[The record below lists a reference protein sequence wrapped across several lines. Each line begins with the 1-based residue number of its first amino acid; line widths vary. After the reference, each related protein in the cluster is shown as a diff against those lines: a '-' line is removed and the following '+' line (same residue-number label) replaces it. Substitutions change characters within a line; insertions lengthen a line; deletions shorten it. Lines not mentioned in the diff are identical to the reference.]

1 MPSRLKACAIC
12 RAAPDAKATF
22 GSNLRLKIKRLLMDT
37 ILVFG
42 ASGQLGQ
49 CLAHVAKE
57 RNTPG
62 LVFPPE
68 AQANIL
74 DTASLRALFEQ
85 HRPAYVINC
94 AAYTAVDK
102 AEDEAELARKIN
114 RDGVE
119 NLASLCAELGG
130 VLIQI
135 STDFVFAGTGNRPLV
150 ETAEAA
156 PISVYGLT
164 KLEGEQVIPAH
175 TDKYFILRTSW
186 LYSEYANNF
195 VKTMLKL
202 GRDRDELRII
212 WDQVGTPCYAIDL
225 AGCIL
230 TIIESRSQQYG
241 LYHYSNEGVASWYDF
256 ATAIFELSHLPVRTI
271 PIRTAEYP
279 TKATR
284 PIYSVMDKSKVK
296 QAFGLAIPHW
306 RESLRTCLSRL
317 G

>member
-1 MPSRLKACAIC
+1 MS
-12 RAAPDAKATF
+12 
-22 GSNLRLKIKRLLMDT
+22 G

-49 CLAHVAKE
+49 CLAHVAQA

-62 LVFPPE
+62 LIFPPE
-68 AQANIL
+68 DQANIL
-74 DTASLRALFEQ
+74 DPAKLRALFEQ
-85 HRPAYVINC
+85 HQPDYAINC

-102 AEDEAELARKIN
+102 AEDEVEIARKVN

-119 NLASLCAELGG
+119 NIAQLCGEFGTT
-130 VLIQI
+130 LIQI
-135 STDFVFAGTGNRPLV
+135 STDFVFAGTGNQPLV
-150 ETAEAA
+150 ETDPAE

-164 KLEGEQVIPAH
+164 KLEGEQVIPPH

-202 GRDRDELRII
+202 GRERDELRVI

-230 TIIESRSQQYG
+230 TIIETQSQQYG
-241 LYHYSNEGVASWYDF
+241 IYHYSNEGVTSWYDF
-256 ATAIFELSHLPVRTI
+256 ATAIFELSQTEVKTT

-284 PIYSVMDKSKVK
+284 PAYSVMDKTKAKTQLGV
-296 QAFGLAIPHW
+296 AIPHW
-306 RESLRTCLSRL
+306 RTSLQTCLGRL

>member
-1 MPSRLKACAIC
+1 MS
-12 RAAPDAKATF
+12 
-22 GSNLRLKIKRLLMDT
+22 S

-49 CLAHVAKE
+49 CLAHVAQE
-57 RNTPG
+57 RNTPN
-62 LVFPPE
+62 LLFLPE
-68 AQANIL
+68 EQANIL
-74 DTASLRALFEQ
+74 NPEGLAALFAQ
-85 HRPAYVINC
+85 HQPSYCINC

-102 AEDEAELARKIN
+102 AEDEVDLARKVN

-119 NLASLCAELGG
+119 NLARLCGEHGTI
-130 VLIQI
+130 LIQI
-135 STDFVFAGTGNRPLV
+135 STDFVFAGAGNQPLV
-150 ETAEAA
+150 ETDEAE

-164 KLEGEQVIPAH
+164 KLEGEQVIPEH
-175 TDKYFILRTSW
+175 TSKFFILRTSW

-202 GRDRDELRII
+202 GREREELRII
-212 WDQVGTPCYAIDL
+212 WDQVGTPTYAIDL

-230 TIIESRSQQYG
+230 TIIETQSQEFG
-241 LYHYSNEGVASWYDF
+241 TYHYSNEGVTSWYDF
-256 ATAIFELSHLPVRTI
+256 ATAIFELSATPVRTV

-284 PIYSVMDKSKVK
+284 PAFSVMDKTKAKTQLGV
-296 QAFGLAIPHW
+296 AIPHW
-306 RESLRTCLSRL
+306 RHSLQVCLGRL